1 MIDTKDMDL
10 EECKDLLY
18 DIRDGRVKAED
29 VIWHNTFENNSTTN
43 IANPTIESARQSMI
57 EYLDK
62 YRVEDIVS
70 SMTKEQRTWWN
81 NCITFI
87 TTSIITGNSDD
98 FIRSIVTKQ

>member
-10 EECKDLLY
+10 EERKDLLY

-43 IANPTIESARQSMI
+43 ITTPTIESARQSMI
-57 EYLDK
+57 DYLDN
-62 YRVEDIVS
+62 YRIEDIVS
-70 SMTKEQRTWWN
+70 SMTREQRTWWN